1 MTAST
6 HTGKGHL
13 FILSAP
19 SGTGKSTLCKR
30 ILSRFPDMRYSVS
43 YTTRPP
49 REGETEGSDYHFISR
64 EKFERRIDEGRWAE
78 WAEVHGNYYGT
89 SADLLEADLAAGR
102 DILLDIDVNGARQIR
117 EKFPESVAVFIL
129 PPSMEAL
136 RHRLEKRSSEPAEV
150 IAGRLAAAEK
160 EIACSSEYTH
170 VIVNDELETAA
181 AELIELIKSYRD
193 WGNPSHP

>member
-1 MTAST
+1 MAATA
-6 HTGKGHL
+6 HTEKGCL

-49 REGETEGSDYHFISR
+49 RTGETEGADYHFISR
-64 EKFERRIDEGRWAE
+64 EEFERRIREGRWAE

-89 SADLLEADLAAGR
+89 SADLLEADLTAGH

-117 EKFPESVAVFIL
+117 EKFPESVAVFIM
-129 PPSMEAL
+129 PPSMEVL
-136 RHRLEKRSSEPAEV
+136 RHRLEKRSSDPPEV
-150 IAGRLAAAEK
+150 IAGRLKAAEE

-170 VIVNDELETAA
+170 VIINDELETAA
-181 AELIELIKSYRD
+181 AELIELIESYRD
-193 WGNPSHP
+193 AGKRLHT

>member
-1 MTAST
+1 MAATA
-6 HTGKGHL
+6 HTEKGCL

-49 REGETEGSDYHFISR
+49 RAGETEGADYHFISR
-64 EKFERRIDEGRWAE
+64 EEFERRIREGRWAE

-117 EKFPESVAVFIL
+117 EKFPESVAVFIM

-136 RHRLEKRSSEPAEV
+136 AHRLEKRSSEPPEM
-150 IAGRLAAAEK
+150 IADRLNAAEK

-181 AELIELIKSYRD
+181 AELIELIESCRD
-193 WGNPSHP
+193 SGKRLYT